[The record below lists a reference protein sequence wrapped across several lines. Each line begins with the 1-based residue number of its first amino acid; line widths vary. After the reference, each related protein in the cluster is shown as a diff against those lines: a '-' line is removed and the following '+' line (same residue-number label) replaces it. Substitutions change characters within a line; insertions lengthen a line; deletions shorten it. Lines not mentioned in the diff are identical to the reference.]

1 MMEPELFLVKN
12 EFGVKPLD
20 SESSR
25 IYRNFEYGSI
35 FHVDHWKDRKIWNHR
50 KLFLLAQ
57 IVTNNNQKWTDPYHF
72 IKTMQLDI
80 GSVTIEKKLS
90 GEVVQTPKSLKFRT
104 MGEAEFKKLFSDCA
118 NLMLANLN
126 MLLPG
131 MHPDDF
137 NKQVMRIVELS

>member
-1 MMEPELFLVKN
+1 MEPELFLVKN
-12 EFGVKPLD
+12 KFGCAALD
-20 SESSR
+20 DESAEL
-25 IYRNFEYGSI
+25 YKTFEYGSI

-57 IVTNNNQKWTDPYHF
+57 IVTHNSYKWTDPYHF

-80 GSVTIEKKLS
+80 GSVTVEKKLT
-90 GEVVQTPKSLKFRT
+90 GEVVQTPKSLKFKS

-137 NKQVMRIVELS
+137 NNQVIQILELC